1 MNQNQISPEQVAQTT
16 SQQSQQQQM
25 QMEQQKN
32 LLGNLN
38 KLNEPIKQG
47 SVMQEL
53 TNQLKGGFE

>member
-1 MNQNQISPEQVAQTT
+1 MKIRQQRAEQQAQM
-16 SQQSQQQQM
+16 QQQQM

-53 TNQLKGGFE
+53 SNQLKGGFE